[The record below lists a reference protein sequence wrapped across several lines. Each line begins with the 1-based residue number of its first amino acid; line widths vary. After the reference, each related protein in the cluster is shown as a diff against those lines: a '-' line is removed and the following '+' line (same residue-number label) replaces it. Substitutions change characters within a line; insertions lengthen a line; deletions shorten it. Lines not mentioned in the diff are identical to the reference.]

1 MTHSVWVGMEQE
13 VQKQL
18 SLQVEL
24 SLPRHHDFMVEHGLE
39 RCRQVVDIGTGSG
52 RFLACVAR
60 QHPTIEFHGLDDK
73 PHMLQAAANFDLPNL
88 HWSRADAFDSHTA
101 ALLSTADGVLMRN
114 VILHLPNTA
123 SSLQDILRATRPGT
137 RVWIFDVDLDHCRCI
152 PDSAAFRSFLDLVQK
167 FCEESGVEIRT
178 GALLPPILS
187 ANGYDVDGLA
197 VEPFNNRDIEG
208 TRFAEYLLREA
219 SLYHYVLYGTPGTG
233 ELLPFRELLFSNA
246 RDASH
251 FLQYGMVMV
260 AAEKRPL

>member
-1 MTHSVWVGMEQE
+1 MEQE

-24 SLPRHHDFMVEHGLE
+24 SLQRHHDFMVEHGLE
-39 RCRQVVDIGTGSG
+39 CCKDVVDIGTGSG
-52 RFLACVAR
+52 EFLASIAR
-60 QHPTIEFHGLDDK
+60 EHPTIRFCGLDDK
-73 PHMLQAAANFDLPNL
+73 PHMLRAAASFDLPNL
-88 HWSRADAFDSHTA
+88 RWSHADAFDSHTA
-101 ALLSTADGVLMRN
+101 DLLSTADGVLMRN

-123 SSLQDILRATRPGT
+123 SSLQEILRATRPGT

-152 PDSAAFRSFLDLVQK
+152 PDSAAFRSFLHLVQK

-187 ANGYDVDGLA
+187 ANGFDVDGMA

-208 TRFAEYLLREA
+208 TRFTEYLLREA
-219 SLYHYVLYGTPGTG
+219 SLYHYVLYGTPGTT
-233 ELLPFRELLFSNA
+233 ELVPFRELLYISA

-260 AAEKRPL
+260 SAEKRPF